1 MKALLFISLFLL
13 ASSVAA
19 LRAQEHPQRTPED
32 IALKQTEMLVRE
44 LGIHDSII
52 RDTLYRMHLKFAH
65 KRAISNT
72 RAEALQYM
80 QEANM
85 ELQQIL
91 TPEQYQQFMS
101 QQVNHEQRSPRPH
114 HNRII
119 FTPCDTLMPPPPP
132 PHPNDEAPHMP
143 PPPPPH
149 Q

>member
-91 TPEQYQQFMS
+91 TPEQYQQFMN
-101 QQVNHEQRSPRPH
+101 QQVNYAPHRHRSPY
-114 HNRII
+114 NRITTMPVDTI
-119 FTPCDTLMPPPPP
+119 STP
-132 PHPNDEAPHMP
+132 PNDSAEAPRTPLPLPMSRL
-143 PPPPPH
+143 
-149 Q
+149 

>member
-91 TPEQYQQFMS
+91 TPEQYQQFMK
-101 QQVNHEQRSPRPH
+101 QQVNYAPHRHRSPY
-114 HNRII
+114 NRI
-119 FTPCDTLMPPPPP
+119 TTMPVDTIYSTKR
-132 PHPNDEAPHMP
+132 
-143 PPPPPH
+143 
-149 Q
+149 